1 MAPVQMAAPRPRAIV
16 TAGLNPESFKVRIT
30 SAIATPAKPS
40 TEPTERSIPPE
51 AMTKVC
57 PAAISTTGEKSCRM
71 LAAAASEKKRGFTA
85 ENNATIAAKIATS
98 STSCRRTVEP
108 SRCFQP

>member
-1 MAPVQMAAPRPRAIV
+1 MA
-16 TAGLNPESFKVRIT
+16 
-30 SAIATPAKPS
+30 SAIATPERPS

-71 LAAAASEKKRGFTA
+71 FAAAASEKKRGLTA
-85 ENNATIAAKIATS
+85 ENTATITAKIATS
-98 STSCRRTVEP
+98 RTSCRRTIEP
-108 SRCFQP
+108 SRRFQP